1 MIFAIIWWNHMS
13 KNEDP
18 LYITFITGN
27 QHKVK
32 EAQGIFHQF
41 NIQVEHIDLGYPEI
55 QGELADV
62 ACFGA
67 KDAARRLGRPIIV
80 EDAGLF
86 IKALK
91 WFPGTYSSYVQ
102 DTLGNQGILKLMN
115 NVEDRYAEFRSVI
128 GFATPKTEPETFLGV
143 VGGQI
148 AHQEKG
154 KCGFAYDPLFIPE
167 GYHQTFGE
175 LTRDEKN
182 EFSHRRRSLENFAHW
197 YKDLLNR
204 E

>member
-1 MIFAIIWWNHMS
+1 MGKS
-13 KNEDP
+13 EDP

-41 NIQVEHIDLGYPEI
+41 NIEVEHVDLGYPEI
-55 QGELADV
+55 QGELIDV
-62 ACFGA
+62 ARFGA
-67 KDAARRLGRPIIV
+67 VDAARRLGRPVIV

-102 DTLGNQGILKLMN
+102 DTLGNQGILKLME
-115 NVEDRYAEFRSVI
+115 NVKDRYAEFRSVI

-154 KCGFAYDPLFIPE
+154 DHGFAYDPLFVPE
-167 GYHQTFGE
+167 GYNQTFGE
-175 LTRDEKN
+175 LTRKEKN
-182 EFSHRRRSLENFAHW
+182 EFSHRRRSLENFAQW
-197 YKDLLNR
+197 YKDFING

>member
-1 MIFAIIWWNHMS
+1 MGKS
-13 KNEDP
+13 EDP

-41 NIQVEHIDLGYPEI
+41 NIEVEHVDLGYPEI
-55 QGELADV
+55 QGELIDV
-62 ACFGA
+62 ARFGA
-67 KDAARRLGRPIIV
+67 VDAARRLGRPVIV

-86 IKALK
+86 IKALN

-115 NVEDRYAEFRSVI
+115 NVKDRYAEFRSVI

-154 KCGFAYDPLFIPE
+154 DHGFAYDPLFVPE
-167 GYHQTFGE
+167 GYNQTFGE
-175 LTRDEKN
+175 LTRKEKN
-182 EFSHRRRSLENFAHW
+182 EFSHRRRSLENFAQW
-197 YKDLLNR
+197 YKDFING

>member
-1 MIFAIIWWNHMS
+1 MGKS
-13 KNEDP
+13 EDP

-41 NIQVEHIDLGYPEI
+41 NIEVEHVDLGYPEI
-55 QGELADV
+55 QGELIDV
-62 ACFGA
+62 ARFGA
-67 KDAARRLGRPIIV
+67 VDAARRLGRPVIV

-86 IKALK
+86 IKALN

-115 NVEDRYAEFRSVI
+115 NVKDRYAEFRSVI
-128 GFATPKTEPETFLGV
+128 GFATPTTEPETFLGV

-154 KCGFAYDPLFIPE
+154 DHGFAYDPLFVPE
-167 GYHQTFGE
+167 GYSQTFGE
-175 LTRDEKN
+175 LTRKEKN
-182 EFSHRRRSLENFAHW
+182 EFSHRRRSLENFAQW
-197 YKDLLNR
+197 YKDFINIK
-204 E
+204 

>member
-1 MIFAIIWWNHMS
+1 MPKTGHLPS
-13 KNEDP
+13 T
-18 LYITFITGN
+18 ITFITGN

-41 NIQVEHIDLGYPEI
+41 DIQVEHIDLGYPEI
-55 QGELADV
+55 QGEIIDV

-67 KDAARRLGRPIIV
+67 KDAARRLGRPVIV

-102 DTLGNQGILKLMN
+102 DTLGNKGILKLMN
-115 NVEDRYAEFRSVI
+115 SVEDRYAEFRSVI
-128 GFATPKTEPETFLGV
+128 GYATPKTEPKTFLGV
-143 VGGQI
+143 VGGHI

-154 KCGFAYDPLFIPE
+154 KHGFAYDPLFIPE
-167 GYHQTFGE
+167 GYNQTFGE

-182 EFSHRRRSLENFAHW
+182 EFSHRRRSLENFALW
-197 YKDLLNR
+197 YKDSIKS
-204 E
+204 EK

>member
-1 MIFAIIWWNHMS
+1 MNQTE
-13 KNEDP
+13 NP
-18 LYITFITGN
+18 LCITFITGN

-55 QGELADV
+55 QGELEDV
-62 ACFGA
+62 ARFGA
-67 KDAARRLGRPIIV
+67 EYAARRLGRPVIV

-86 IKALK
+86 IKALN

-102 DTLGNQGILKLMN
+102 DTLGNEGILKLMK
-115 NVEDRYAEFRSVI
+115 NVNDRYAEFRSVI

-143 VGGQI
+143 VGGHI

-154 KCGFAYDPLFIPE
+154 KYGFAYDPIFIPE
-167 GYHQTFGE
+167 KYDLTFGE
-175 LTRDEKN
+175 LTREKKN
-182 EFSHRRRSLENFAHW
+182 EFSHRRRSLERFAPW
-197 YKDLLNR
+197 YKDFLVS
-204 E
+204 EE